1 MHSKP
6 GLVLL
11 ALVVLL
17 GLVTLL
23 PFVARA
29 EVDLPGPVPLP
40 AGLTGAQLDELS
52 RRRSVLLDA
61 RYRLAGQI
69 VVHNAKCRSVDP
81 TEAAL
86 VFQCTQSRSALD
98 AQYAAYVSA
107 LREFDAAV
115 ARGGA
120 AVTSGVE
127 SDVRLLLSV
136 EQEMEAGRLQANELE
151 SQSDLMWDAPVLAY
165 LQSVMDRLSRH
176 STRPG
181 LGYAVM
187 VIERSRHRA
196 FREPNVATTADGRI
210 FLDVRM
216 LRSLRTEGELAG
228 LLAHEMAHVEA
239 RHAAR
244 EIAKLARNMGI
255 VTGLTTGPMF
265 PLTSWL
271 TERVLFR
278 TFSRDQEREAD
289 RIAVEL
295 MYQAAIRP
303 TGLIRILEDHR
314 RVHPFHRYW
323 STHPPA
329 EERLQN
335 LAPLLADPRFD
346 GTRELDSSAFQ
357 VLRRRLISP

>member
-1 MHSKP
+1 
-6 GLVLL
+6 
-11 ALVVLL
+11 
-17 GLVTLL
+17 
-23 PFVARA
+23 
-29 EVDLPGPVPLP
+29 VPLP
-40 AGLTGAQLDELS
+40 AGLTGVQLDELS

-61 RYRLAGQI
+61 RYRLASQI

-81 TEAAL
+81 TETAL
-86 VFQCTQSRSALD
+86 VSQCTQSRSALD

-107 LREFDAAV
+107 LREFEAAAARAV
-115 ARGGA
+115 AFG
-120 AVTSGVE
+120 TSGGE
-127 SDVRLLLSV
+127 SGVRMLLSV
-136 EQEMEAGRLQANELE
+136 EQEMEVGRQQANDIE

-165 LQSVMDRLSRH
+165 LQGVMDRLIRH

-181 LGYAVM
+181 VGYAVM
-187 VIERSRHRA
+187 VVERSRHRA

-210 FLDVRM
+210 FMDVRI

-228 LLAHEMAHVEA
+228 VLAHEMAHVEA

-244 EIAKLARNMGI
+244 EIEKLARNMGI

-271 TERVLFR
+271 TERVMFR

-303 TGLIRILEDHR
+303 TGLIRIFEDHR

-323 STHPPA
+323 STHPPD

-346 GTRELDSSAFQ
+346 GTRELDSPGFRL
-357 VLRRRLISP
+357 LRGRLVSP